1 MSYNASIGGESIYVF
16 YYAGT
21 QIVTKMNIV
30 HSCFVF
36 ASAKLNKKTGF
47 CKVFARKRGG
57 ALQSFSHLVI

>member
-1 MSYNASIGGESIYVF
+1 MSYNASMGSKSIYVF

-36 ASAKLNKKTGF
+36 ASAKLNKKLDS
-47 CKVFARKRGG
+47 ARFLLEKEVGRC
-57 ALQSFSHLVI
+57 SHLVI